1 LRDVRIGLAQIAP
14 RLGDVEGNLRL
25 HRDAA
30 STARA
35 RGAEVIVALSD
46 GPTRGARPGLEISS
60 LGVWEQLVQV
70 SAQLLTSFFVYVN
83 RVLERIR
90 RERYGL
96 PHEPNESS
104 EVEQSESVS
113 PRASG
118 ES

>member
-1 LRDVRIGLAQIAP
+1 MRVVRIGLAQIAP

-35 RGAEVIVALSD
+35 RGAEVDA
-46 GPTRGARPGLEISS
+46 ES
-60 LGVWEQLVQV
+60 L
-70 SAQLLTSFFVYVN
+70 
-83 RVLERIR
+83 R
-90 RERYGL
+90 
-96 PHEPNESS
+96 HEPNESS